1 LKVEMARKDPKKDII
16 GLNKKLS
23 SYEKSIKELSDSVKQ
38 LRQALKIQAKKLEE
52 ETDISDIKELFQ

>member
-1 LKVEMARKDPKKDII
+1 MKVEMARKDPKKDII